1 MIFRNDGQNIY
12 FKYILISSFIQY
24 HFIQYSKILS
34 LKIVNW
40 ERERGGLC
48 VDCTVNLKI
57 YWYSNV
63 KKEKRQSENIKKNN
77 REDNWNEQRKIFIGK
92 IYQSQKNGS
101 LCRNDFEQKKLVP
114 WKTNNKYKRIST
126 HNSLGEQLTTSIVTS
141 LVLNS
146 LSALSCWSHSE
157 FYRETHN
164 HLFKPKVCF
173 AL

>member
-1 MIFRNDGQNIY
+1 M
-12 FKYILISSFIQY
+12 LISSFIQY

-34 LKIVNW
+34 SKIVNW
-40 ERERGGLC
+40 EREREREREGGGLW

-63 KKEKRQSENIKKNN
+63 KKKKRQSENVKKNQ
-77 REDNWNEQRKIFIGK
+77 RRNWNEQRKIFIGK
-92 IYQSQKNGS
+92 IYQSQNNRS
-101 LCRNDFEQKKLVP
+101 LCRNDFEQKKLLL

-146 LSALSCWSHSE
+146 LWVLSCWSHSE